1 MRLPA
6 LALSS
11 LAVVL
16 MLSGAALAH
25 GGDPDDEADAL
36 KAAMTKPMIMRVS
49 GKKAQLRILH
59 VTKGCHVWSNG
70 AKQAAGT
77 KLVLRRGTRL
87 TVVNQDLDAHQL
99 IKLAGPAIKLGP
111 KLGINGKVTVLFKK
125 KGVYRL
131 KSRRSEIAGMPKLNT
146 IGVDNAL
153 AMVIVVK

>member
-1 MRLPA
+1 MRFPA
-6 LALSS
+6 LALSF

-36 KAAMTKPMIMRVS
+36 KAAMAKPMIMRVS

-70 AKQAAGT
+70 RKQAAGA
-77 KLVLRRGTRL
+77 KLILRRGTRL
-87 TVVNQDLDAHQL
+87 TVTNQDLDAHQL
-99 IKLAGPAIKLGP
+99 IKLTGPAVKLGP
-111 KLGINGKVTVLFKK
+111 KMGINGKVTVLFKK

-131 KSRRSEIAGMPKLNT
+131 KSRRTEIAGVPDLDT
-146 IGVDNAL
+146 IGVDNTL